1 MDKLLDKIRGIKD
14 ITFFKDA
21 SKAKKSEKKID
32 VLYGLLANVYGAKN
46 MVEIA
51 KTKGVLEELKSL
63 DVKERAYALLVITA
77 NNNTHTDIIVTEKE
91 LDKALEVLE
100 ERAAEIISLKS
111 IEKEITLKV
120 NKLMEEKH
128 KEYLREMKKKII
140 SEEIG
145 PESEFS
151 KNKLKEIEELES
163 KKKLKTVMETLRPQK
178 LSEIVGQEKA
188 IQALLTKLATPYPQH
203 VILYGPPGVGKTTAA
218 RLILEEI
225 KKLDYTNFE
234 KDAPFV
240 EVDGTTLRWD
250 PRDVSNP
257 LIGSVHDP
265 IYQGAQKDF
274 ASDGIPEPKI
284 GLVTKAHGGVLF
296 IDEIG
301 EIDIKYQSKLLKVL
315 EDKRVNFESA
325 YYDPENPKI
334 PKYIK
339 RLFEKG
345 APADFILIGATT
357 SEPKDINI
365 ALRSR
370 VAEIYFEPLNS
381 IHIKKIV
388 QNACE
393 KLNVEIE
400 EDALD
405 LISNYTIEGRKAV
418 NILADVYSSLLYKN
432 YKNKK
437 SDKFIIKMNDV
448 EKIIKIN
455 RLNRFSRNKGKDKK
469 EIGRVFGLGVYR
481 YLGSLIEFEAA
492 IFENKEGKG
501 RVRFNETA
509 GSMTKDSIFNA
520 LTVAKNYTKLD
531 TEKYDIHI
539 NIIGGGK
546 VDGPSAGAAITTLII
561 SVLKNL
567 PMRQDVAITGEIS
580 LIGDIKPVG
589 GIVEKIYGAKQFGM
603 KKVLVP
609 YENKNDVPEHIEDIE
624 IKLVKTI
631 DDVIKELS

>member
-21 SKAKKSEKKID
+21 SKSKKNEKKID

-51 KTKGVLEELKSL
+51 KNKGVLEELKSL
-63 DVKERAYALLVITA
+63 DVKDRAYALLVITA
-77 NNNTHTDIIVTEKE
+77 NNDTHTDIIVTEKE
-91 LDKALEVLE
+91 LDKALEILE

-111 IEKEITLKV
+111 IEKEVTLKV

-128 KEYLREMKKKII
+128 AEYLREMKKKII

-163 KKKLKTVMETLRPQK
+163 KKQLKTVMETLRPQK
-178 LSEIVGQEKA
+178 LSDIVGQEKA
-188 IQALLTKLATPYPQH
+188 IQALFTKLATPYPQH

-234 KDAPFV
+234 KDAPFI

-315 EDKRVNFESA
+315 EDKRVSFESA

-381 IHIKKIV
+381 THIKKIV
-388 QNACE
+388 QNACD
-393 KLNVEIE
+393 KLNVKIE
-400 EDALD
+400 EDALE

-418 NILADVYSSLLYKN
+418 NILADVYSSLLYEN
-432 YKNKK
+432 HKNKNNNE
-437 SDKFIIKMNDV
+437 FVIKVKDV

-455 RLNRFSRNKGKDKK
+455 RLNRFSHNKGKDKK

-492 IFENKEGKG
+492 MLENKEGKG

-509 GSMTKDSIFNA
+509 GSMAKDSVFNA
-520 LTVAKNYTKLD
+520 LTVAKNYTKID
-531 TEKYDIHI
+531 TDKYDIHI

-561 SVLKNL
+561 SVLKDL
-567 PMRQDVAITGEIS
+567 PIRQDVAITGEIS
-580 LIGDIKPVG
+580 LRGDIKPVG

-631 DDVIKELS
+631 DDVINELS